1 MRFFLVL
8 VFLFGLLVDFSHGE
22 TAKEAHDRSVECM
35 KKCAKQPSVIRC
47 ELGCK
52 KAQAGESVVASPH
65 SKKDR
70 IASIRERRKI
80 RPSPNQKKEA
90 RHVVPAKATT
100 IKGRRVY
107 LVRKN

>member
-70 IASIRERRKI
+70 VRRKI
-80 RPSPNQKKEA
+80 RPSPNQKKEPQ
-90 RHVVPAKATT
+90 HVVPAKATT